1 MSVQTKCNFLLYLP
15 LPFIHSLYTVSA
27 GCAPGWTPFEHTGR
41 CYKLLTGAVSWAAAR
56 SVCAEHQGDLAS
68 VPDQVT
74 NDFLSSLST
83 ASAWLGG
90 SAADSAG
97 WTWSDGTPWGHTN
110 WSPGH
115 GQPHNQAGD
124 QDYLVLEQSSGL
136 WYDEGN
142 PEQFIC
148 QYEPGKIR
156 YISLFLFRNLCLQC
170 FQPWWWQA
178 ARGMAVD
185 PHSKLKSSPSTE
197 TWLHASSTQT
207 PISD

>member
-1 MSVQTKCNFLLYLP
+1 MYKPSVTFYFTFPYLLCINFV
-15 LPFIHSLYTVSA
+15 FVST

-41 CYKLLTGAVSWAAAR
+41 CYKLITGAVSWAAAR

-68 VPDQVT
+68 VPDQIT

-83 ASAWLGG
+83 SSAWLGG
-90 SAADSAG
+90 SAADSEGG

-156 YISLFLFRNLCLQC
+156 YVSLFLFRNFCLQC

-185 PHSKLKSSPSTE
+185 P
-197 TWLHASSTQT
+197 QT
-207 PISD
+207 M

>member
-1 MSVQTKCNFLLYLP
+1 M
-15 LPFIHSLYTVSA
+15 
-27 GCAPGWTPFEHTGR
+27 
-41 CYKLLTGAVSWAAAR
+41 SWAAAR

-68 VPDQVT
+68 VPDQIT

-90 SAADSAG
+90 SAADSEGG

-156 YISLFLFRNLCLQC
+156 YISLFLLRNFCLQC

-178 ARGMAVD
+178 ARGTAAD